1 MPPPEFTKT
10 DDVPEAEPKPVKTDD
25 VMIRAK
31 SINQTYLRNSITE
44 KIHFKYHFYGFNNY
58 FNCKYCTF

>member
-44 KIHFKYHFYGFNNY
+44 KIHIKVSFLWI
-58 FNCKYCTF
+58 

>member
-31 SINQTYLRNSITE
+31 SINQTYLKEIQLLKRYIL
-44 KIHFKYHFYGFNNY
+44 KYHFYGFNN
-58 FNCKYCTF
+58 N